1 MPTLGIDWVPT
12 LPPVVMG
19 LWHSP
24 PNVPDEAALTTVTHW
39 NAYKSVN
46 LDGECYG
53 QKSEEFLRLLPLPG
67 RVRQKLELALTGGS
81 PGVRQ
86 KLEQAGWSLRDATE
100 TSASVSSYRAYITA
114 SRGEFSVAKNAYVKA
129 RSGWFSDRSAC
140 YLAAGLPVILQDTGF
155 SDSLPTGRGLL
166 AFSTLDDAARCI
178 EDVNADY
185 TGHRRAARELASQR
199 FDHRVVLPRLLHAAC
214 AEA

>member
-1 MPTLGIDWVPT
+1 MNGVETYVSFHVSRDGDNWKFEHLYATRGAKD
-12 LPPVVMG
+12 L
-19 LWHSP
+19 
-24 PNVPDEAALTTVTHW
+24 D
-39 NAYKSVN
+39 YK
-46 LDGECYG
+46 
-53 QKSEEFLRLLPLPG
+53 
-67 RVRQKLELALTGGS
+67 VRQKLELALTGGS

-185 TGHRRAARELASQR
+185 AGHRRAARELASQR